1 MFSVEADQAAGLRR
15 LMAQTSG
22 RIINLISVDTVNTS
36 TTLWAEH
43 LAATLQTVN
52 CRVLLIQA
60 STNHPTL
67 TSPMTTPPIFTLGEQ
82 PSLLEVAQKQASLT
96 QAIRPRYGFDMVGL
110 TQKGQLTHALS
121 SNLKQ
126 QLEAIVVQLA
136 QEYDLILVNTRL
148 AEMECLPL
156 EMLHAHEMVIEMT
169 QHEQAIQATYA
180 CIKRLCS
187 QYGNRPIGIVMTQS
201 QENRAKLMFNS
212 LSQVTQQFVGVPL
225 TLLGAI
231 PDDEAIKK
239 AQHLG
244 RSVIDAFPRAPTTS
258 ALKRLAESLTQFSVS
273 HLEMAV
279 A

>member
-15 LMAQTSG
+15 LMAQASG
-22 RIINLISVDTVNTS
+22 RIINLISLDTENACA
-36 TTLWAEH
+36 TLWAEH
-43 LAATLQTVN
+43 LAATMQTVN

-60 STNHPTL
+60 SAHHATAIKPTL
-67 TSPMTTPPIFTLGEQ
+67 TQVEHA
-82 PSLLEVAQKQASLT
+82 SLLDVAQKQASFS

-110 TQKGQLTHALS
+110 TQKDQLSHALS

-126 QLEAIVVQLA
+126 QLEAIVMQLA
-136 QEYDLILVNTRL
+136 QEYDLILVNTCL
-148 AEMECLPL
+148 AEMEYLPL
-156 EMLHAHEMVIEMT
+156 EMLHGHEMVIEMT

-180 CIKRLCS
+180 CIKRICS
-187 QYGNRPIGIVMTQS
+187 QYGNRPIGIVMTQA
-201 QENRAKLMFNS
+201 QESLAELMFNS
-212 LSQVTQQFVGVPL
+212 LSLVTQQFVGAPL
-225 TLLGAI
+225 TLLGSI

-244 RSVIDAFPRAPTTS
+244 RSVIDAFPRAPTTG
-258 ALKRLAESLTQFSVS
+258 ALKRLAESLNQFSVS

>member
-1 MFSVEADQAAGLRR
+1 MFSAEVDQAAGLRR
-15 LMAQTSG
+15 LMAQASG
-22 RIINLISVDTVNTS
+22 RIINLISLDTANTS
-36 TTLWAEH
+36 ISLWAEH

-60 STNHPTL
+60 SVN
-67 TSPMTTPPIFTLGEQ
+67 TTTFSAPRFNIEEP
-82 PSLLEVAQKQASLT
+82 PSLLEIAKKQASFS
-96 QAIRPRYGFDMVGL
+96 QAIRPRYGFDMVSL

-126 QLEAIVVQLA
+126 QLEAIVMQLA
-136 QEYDLILVNTRL
+136 QEYDLILVNSRL

-156 EMLHAHEMVIEMT
+156 EMLHTHEMVIEMR
-169 QHEQAIQATYA
+169 QHEQAIQAAYA
-180 CIKRLCS
+180 CIKRICS
-187 QYGNRPIGIVMTQS
+187 QYGNRPIGIVMTQT
-201 QENRAKLMFNS
+201 QENPQENLSKQMFNS
-212 LSQVTQQFVGVPL
+212 LRQVTQQFVGAPL

-244 RSVIDAFPRAPTTS
+244 RSVIDAFPRAATTS
-258 ALKRLAESLTQFSVS
+258 ALKRLAESLHQFSIT

>member
-60 STNHPTL
+60 STNHPTF
-67 TSPMTTPPIFTLGEQ
+67 TPPIFTLGEQ
-82 PSLLEVAQKQASLT
+82 PSLLEVSQKQASLS

-180 CIKRLCS
+180 CIKRICS
-187 QYGNRPIGIVMTQS
+187 QYGNRPIGIVMTKS

-231 PDDEAIKK
+231 PNDEAIKK

-258 ALKRLAESLTQFSVS
+258 ALKRLAESLNQFSVS
-273 HLEMAV
+273 HLKMAV